1 MKKSAAS
8 EQAISSPD
16 LERIP
21 DIFGF
26 ETQQAAEKLLKALL
40 IEIGIRYRRTHD
52 LAELVQLVQLHDQP
66 IPPTPIV
73 LSRLTAF
80 AVQFR
85 YEELPGDLALVP
97 AEARDTVAILRKHVE
112 SRIEQIAA
120 TRRG

>member
-1 MKKSAAS
+1 
-8 EQAISSPD
+8 
-16 LERIP
+16 
-21 DIFGF
+21 
-26 ETQQAAEKLLKALL
+26 L

-52 LAELVQLVQLHDQP
+52 LAELVQLVQPHDQP
-66 IPPTPIV
+66 IPPTPIL